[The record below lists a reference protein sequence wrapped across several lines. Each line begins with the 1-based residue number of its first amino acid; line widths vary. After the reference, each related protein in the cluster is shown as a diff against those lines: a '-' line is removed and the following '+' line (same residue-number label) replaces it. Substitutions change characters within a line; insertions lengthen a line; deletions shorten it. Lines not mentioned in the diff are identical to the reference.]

1 MKERKAATKHLRP
14 EQVSVQMC
22 TTSVQQHPQ
31 HLPLRSTT
39 GASLPSFTDFSR
51 LSGDKRALK
60 SNAGYIRHSSCATR
74 AFSRSFWHTYP
85 RCSRDAQ
92 VFHDLLKR
100 RRLLRLLLVV
110 QGDFLA
116 EFSRIVWGRHLPF
129 FSKTQSVAWDALRA
143 AAAKASSREE
153 LWALESTWLIKTH
166 SPAEWNVFMCQVL
179 REDTCY
185 LCCKNII
192 FVIVHQ
198 WKKMRRTYC
207 VFLFRP
213 HCNRRIADG

>member
-1 MKERKAATKHLRP
+1 MHSRP

-22 TTSVQQHPQ
+22 MTSVNISLQQHPQ

-39 GASLPSFTDFSR
+39 GASLPSFTDLSR

-60 SNAGYIRHSSCATR
+60 SNTGYIRHSSCATR
-74 AFSRSFWHTYP
+74 AFSRRFWLTYP

-129 FSKTQSVAWDALRA
+129 FSKTQRVAWDALCA
-143 AAAKASSREE
+143 AAAEASSGEE

-166 SPAEWNVFMCQVL
+166 TPAEWNVFMSSFMLQKL
-179 REDTCY
+179 
-185 LCCKNII
+185 L
-192 FVIVHQ
+192 
-198 WKKMRRTYC
+198 W
-207 VFLFRP
+207 
-213 HCNRRIADG
+213 